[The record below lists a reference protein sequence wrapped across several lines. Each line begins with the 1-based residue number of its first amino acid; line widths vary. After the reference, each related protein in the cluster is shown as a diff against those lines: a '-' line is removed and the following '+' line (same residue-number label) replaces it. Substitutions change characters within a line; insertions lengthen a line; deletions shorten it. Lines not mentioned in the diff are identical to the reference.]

1 MIAQFLELKAEYT
14 AFIESHPQVECL
26 LLSKAEIVV
35 LTQLAHVLKPFK
47 DYTLKVS
54 EDMPS
59 LARSLELYWD
69 LDDLLRQV
77 INGEGKYTDLN
88 AIIRVSFKA
97 REVKYVKYKDKL
109 TKNAI
114 IYAAYILDPCCK
126 TSMIKD
132 MLTDQAETTI
142 EVARKYFKTEWPEL
156 ATISSSNPS
165 PAASIERP
173 PGVSIT
179 HWKSIQNKRAKE
191 AESLASQA
199 TSELEQWLHLDA
211 IEWDDKINNG
221 PEFVRLWWKEHA
233 AEWPLLAKAARDL
246 LPCSASEVDVER
258 LFSGCRDEIGIRR
271 HSLRPDTVR
280 VLTLLRSAY
289 CTEDDVDK
297 TLIKEAMKLD
307 LDTLGNSIL

>member
-1 MIAQFLELKAEYT
+1 M
-14 AFIESHPQVECL
+14 
-26 LLSKAEIVV
+26 
-35 LTQLAHVLKPFK
+35 
-47 DYTLKVS
+47 
-54 EDMPS
+54 
-59 LARSLELYWD
+59 
-69 LDDLLRQV
+69 
-77 INGEGKYTDLN
+77 
-88 AIIRVSFKA
+88 
-97 REVKYVKYKDKL
+97 
-109 TKNAI
+109 
-114 IYAAYILDPCCK
+114 
-126 TSMIKD
+126 
-132 MLTDQAETTI
+132 
-142 EVARKYFKTEWPEL
+142 
-156 ATISSSNPS
+156 
-165 PAASIERP
+165 
-173 PGVSIT
+173 
-179 HWKSIQNKRAKE
+179 KE

-199 TSELEQWLHLDA
+199 TSELERWLHLDA

-280 VLTLLRSAY
+280 VLMLLRSAY